1 MFEKEEE
8 KLTNHKNSYD
18 NIDIPLKLLDD
29 AIVAGFQKAKSEEKQ
44 KPRTK
49 SGCLA

>member
-18 NIDIPLKLLDD
+18 NIDIPLELLDD
-29 AIVAGFQKAKSEEKQ
+29 AIVAGFQKAKLEEKAEAAH
-44 KPRTK
+44 KK
-49 SGCLA
+49 VDA